1 MVEVLMEIASIS
13 FWFALATSGFII
25 AIIGAFFSSAL
36 MIGFTGAVVSWV
48 KEKRKNV

>member
-13 FWFALATSGFII
+13 FWFTLATSGLII
-25 AIIGAFFSSAL
+25 AIIGGVFTSAL
-36 MIGFTGAVVSWV
+36 MIGCAGAVFSWV